1 MSPHRLQRQSNY
13 ARSHCIISFTE
24 SCCRV
29 ACVQP
34 NVGRFTNFNCLF
46 CVYCVVYIA
55 LCIQMP
61 ASSYIH
67 IYVCEERKHRPQSR
81 NRGQLN
87 RCYLTAAVC
96 PAWCMG
102 RRYDRDFAYTVW
114 AKTSVPVMTIT
125 LWSDKKKVWDGM

>member
-1 MSPHRLQRQSNY
+1 MFTVWFPLHYVYKCLQ
-13 ARSHCIISFTE
+13 
-24 SCCRV
+24 V
-29 ACVQP
+29 
-34 NVGRFTNFNCLF
+34 
-46 CVYCVVYIA
+46 
-55 LCIQMP
+55 
-61 ASSYIH
+61 H
-67 IYVCEERKHRPQSR
+67 IYISMYVKRERKRKHRPQSR

-125 LWSDKKKVWDGM
+125 LWSDKKKSLGWDVEWLVMLFHNVDTIHSHQQAWISRNETDQVLKLFM

>member
-24 SCCRV
+24 SCCPV

-34 NVGRFTNFNCLF
+34 NVGLF

-67 IYVCEERKHRPQSR
+67 IYVCEERK
-81 NRGQLN
+81 
-87 RCYLTAAVC
+87 
-96 PAWCMG
+96 
-102 RRYDRDFAYTVW
+102 
-114 AKTSVPVMTIT
+114 
-125 LWSDKKKVWDGM
+125 KKKAQTTEQKQRTAKQMLSDSCSMPSLVYGQEI